1 MPASTLLRAESRNL
15 APLWPLL
22 CSAVLVGIMLAG
34 ETVREYRARNSVG
47 RRRETG
53 AFGGTR
59 STHEPRLAQ
68 YERAHQPGPGR
79 HAETPWPIPWKGW
92 EDIFRRTYEQI
103 GEDRLLAVAAGV
115 VFYGLLA
122 VFPGVTAF
130 VSLYGLFASAS
141 AVSEHLSMAAGI
153 LPEGAVDILREQID
167 RLAAKSDAKLSFA
180 FIFGLAVALWSAN
193 AGMKAIMD
201 ALNVVCEEKEKRGFI
216 KLNLVSLAFTL
227 GAIGS
232 LILAVGAVVILP
244 IVLAHLGLQN
254 VTDGLFRV
262 ARWPI
267 LLVVVI
273 VGLAVLYRF
282 GPSRRKPRWQWL
294 SFGSIFAAAAWLI
307 SSALF
312 SWYLTKFANYN
323 ATYGSLGAGIGMMM
337 WMWVSSIVILFGAEL
352 NSEIEH
358 QTMRDS
364 TIHGDKPLGTRGAV
378 MADTVGKAP

>member
-15 APLWPLL
+15 ASLWPLL
-22 CSAVLVGIMLAG
+22 CSAVLVGIILAS
-34 ETVREYRARNSVG
+34 ETVANTAREIASGGAGKRAPSAGPVVL
-47 RRRETG
+47 TSLD
-53 AFGGTR
+53 F
-59 STHEPRLAQ
+59 AQ
-68 YERAHQPGPGR
+68 YERAHQPGRGR
-79 HAETPWPIPWKGW
+79 HAETPWQIPC
-92 EDIFRRTYEQI
+92 
-103 GEDRLLAVAAGV
+103 
-115 VFYGLLA
+115 
-122 VFPGVTAF
+122 
-130 VSLYGLFASAS
+130 
-141 AVSEHLSMAAGI
+141 EHLSMAAGI

-201 ALNVVCEEKEKRGFI
+201 ALNVVYEEKEKRGFI

-358 QTMRDS
+358 QTMRNS

-378 MADTVGKAP
+378 MADTVGKAQ

>member
-1 MPASTLLRAESRNL
+1 MPASTPLRAESRNF
-15 APLWPLL
+15 APFWPLL
-22 CSAVLVGIMLAG
+22 CSAVLVGIMLAS
-34 ETVREYRARNSVG
+34 ETVREYRARGSVA

-59 STHEPRLAQ
+59 STDQPRLAQ
-68 YERAHQPGPGR
+68 YDRAHQPGRGR
-79 HAETPWPIPWKGW
+79 HAETPWQIPWKGW
-92 EDIFRRTYEQI
+92 KDIFWRTYEQI

-122 VFPGVTAF
+122 VFPAVTAF

-141 AVSEHLSMAAGI
+141 AVSDHLSMAAGI

-167 RLAAKSDAKLSFA
+167 RLAAKGDAKLSFA

-201 ALNVVCEEKEKRGFI
+201 ALNVVYEEKEKRGFI

-232 LILAVGAVVILP
+232 LILALGTVVILP

-254 VTDGLFRV
+254 VPDAPLRI

-307 SSALF
+307 SSALL

-358 QTMRDS
+358 QTTRDS
-364 TIHGDKPLGTRGAV
+364 TVDGNKPLGTRGAA
-378 MADTVGKAP
+378 MADTVGKAR

>member
-1 MPASTLLRAESRNL
+1 MPASTPLRAESRNL

-22 CSAVLVGIMLAG
+22 CSAVLVGIMLAS
-34 ETVREYRARNSVG
+34 ETVRENRARGSVS
-47 RRRETG
+47 RCREPAAVGG
-53 AFGGTR
+53 ARGTD
-59 STHEPRLAQ
+59 EPRLAQ
-68 YERAHQPGPGR
+68 YERADQPGRGR
-79 HAETPWPIPWKGW
+79 HAETPWQIPWKGW
-92 EDIFRRTYEQI
+92 KDIVWRTYEQI

-122 VFPGVTAF
+122 VFPAVTAF

-141 AVSEHLSMAAGI
+141 AVSDHLSMAAGI

-167 RLAAKSDAKLSFA
+167 RLAAKGDAKLSFA

-193 AGMKAIMD
+193 AGVKAIMD
-201 ALNVVCEEKEKRGFI
+201 ALNVVYEEKEKRGFI

-232 LILAVGAVVILP
+232 LILAICAVVILP
-244 IVLAHLGLQN
+244 IALAHLGLQN
-254 VTDGLFRV
+254 VTDALFRI

-282 GPSRRKPRWQWL
+282 GPSRREPRWQWL
-294 SFGSIFAAAAWLI
+294 SVGSIFAATAWI
-307 SSALF
+307 ITSALL
-312 SWYLTKFANYN
+312 SWYLTNFANYN
-323 ATYGSLGAGIGMMM
+323 ATYGSLGAGIGMMI

-358 QTMRDS
+358 QTTRDS
-364 TIHGDKPLGTRGAV
+364 TVDGNKPLGTRGAV

>member
-1 MPASTLLRAESRNL
+1 MPAPTPLRAESRNL

-22 CSAVLVGIMLAG
+22 CFAVLVGIMLASD
-34 ETVREYRARNSVG
+34 TVREYRPRGSVA

-59 STHEPRLAQ
+59 STHQPRRAQ
-68 YERAHQPGPGR
+68 YDRAHQPGRGR
-79 HAETPWPIPWKGW
+79 HAETPWQIPWKGW
-92 EDIFRRTYEQI
+92 KDIFWRTYEQI

-122 VFPGVTAF
+122 VFPAVTAF

-141 AVSEHLSMAAGI
+141 AVSDHLSMAAGI

-254 VTDGLFRV
+254 VTDALFRI

-273 VGLAVLYRF
+273 VDLAVLYRF